1 VVTRRLAAL
10 LVLVPLALPGF
21 AAAHIR
27 LAGEFVMKGRVT
39 AAHAVPGEHVGEHV
53 TRSWEFVAPCLA
65 GQCRTERLVRSR
77 ATGGDKTV
85 LHRRTGVFSH
95 WTGKGSFFA
104 PLKCGLRIYRLGE
117 RVFFKITVRITG
129 AAVVD
134 GTLVAISVKASYE
147 SYRRTNRTRCVGA
160 LGHDAAVY
168 TGKLVMAAPVPP
180 APTPAPG

>member
-1 VVTRRLAAL
+1 VVNRRLAAL
-10 LVLVPLALPGF
+10 LVLIPLALPGL

-27 LAGEFVMKGRVT
+27 LAGEFVMTGRVT
-39 AAHAVPGEHVGEHV
+39 AAHAVPGEHVGEQV
-53 TRSWEFVAPCLA
+53 VRGWEFVAPCPA
-65 GQCRTERLVRSR
+65 GQCRTEQLVRSR
-77 ATGGDKTV
+77 STGGDKTV
-85 LHRRTGVFSH
+85 LHRRTGVFSQ

-104 PLKCGLRIYRLGE
+104 PLKCGSRIYHLGE

-134 GTLVAISVKASYE
+134 GVSVATSVKASYE

-168 TGKLVMAAPVPP
+168 SGKLVMPASVPP